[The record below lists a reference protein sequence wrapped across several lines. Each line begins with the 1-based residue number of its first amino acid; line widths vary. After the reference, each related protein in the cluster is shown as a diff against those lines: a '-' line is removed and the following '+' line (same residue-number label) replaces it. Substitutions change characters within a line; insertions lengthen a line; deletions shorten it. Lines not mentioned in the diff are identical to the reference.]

1 MYKELFNFVQNEV
14 KCIAEELDK
23 HNFSQSKQ
31 MIEER
36 LELLDILQRIQ
47 PLENKDDPDPES
59 QTVEETLSVENEQ
72 SSTNEKDEIVNQ
84 SLYEFQ
90 RKAVGG
96 ELQSLSESHPSLFI
110 PETVI
115 RDLEIASG
123 DIIQVDPTEVD
134 GRYDFSLYKKI
145 NIDGIEPDR
154 REFRYCIVEAVNDQ
168 LIVQQSALDGPIH
181 IDGQEKS
188 LFINDYTKEKFN
200 LTEGSIVD
208 VAYLMSEKKLQIV
221 WRHNHNHSSHSF
233 VTSPSSSSRSAKKES
248 AEQTAASDPFEG
260 KLKDKTVTIMGATET
275 QENFKKLFGSAGI
288 NHQLLRG
295 DESGVKIS
303 SAVRKSD
310 AVIVITPFTESHAGS
325 QQANK
330 YCKEYNVPFR
340 QSKTY
345 GVKTITNLIKE
356 MIV

>member
-1 MYKELFNFVQNEV
+1 MYKELFNFVQSEV

-47 PLENKDDPDPES
+47 PLENKDPDPES
-59 QTVEETLSVENEQ
+59 QTVEETLSVENDQ

-181 IDGQEKS
+181 IDGKEKS

-208 VAYLMSEKKLQIV
+208 VAYLVSEEKLQIA
-221 WRHNHNHSSHSF
+221 WRHNL
-233 VTSPSSSSRSAKKES
+233 T
-248 AEQTAASDPFEG
+248 
-260 KLKDKTVTIMGATET
+260 
-275 QENFKKLFGSAGI
+275 
-288 NHQLLRG
+288 LLRNRLLP
-295 DESGVKIS
+295 VLLHLQNLQ
-303 SAVRKSD
+303 RKNPLKRLLLLQTLLGK
-310 AVIVITPFTESHAGS
+310 AEG
-325 QQANK
+325 
-330 YCKEYNVPFR
+330 
-340 QSKTY
+340 
-345 GVKTITNLIKE
+345 
-356 MIV
+356 

>member
-1 MYKELFNFVQNEV
+1 MYKELFNFVQSEV

-23 HNFSQSKQ
+23 HNSSQSKQ

-47 PLENKDDPDPES
+47 PLENKDPDPES
-59 QTVEETLSVENEQ
+59 QTVEETLSVENDQ

-96 ELQSLSESHPSLFI
+96 ELQSLSESRPSLFI

-115 RDLEIASG
+115 RDLE
-123 DIIQVDPTEVD
+123 
-134 GRYDFSLYKKI
+134 
-145 NIDGIEPDR
+145 
-154 REFRYCIVEAVNDQ
+154 
-168 LIVQQSALDGPIH
+168 
-181 IDGQEKS
+181 
-188 LFINDYTKEKFN
+188 
-200 LTEGSIVD
+200 
-208 VAYLMSEKKLQIV
+208 
-221 WRHNHNHSSHSF
+221 
-233 VTSPSSSSRSAKKES
+233 
-248 AEQTAASDPFEG
+248 
-260 KLKDKTVTIMGATET
+260 GATET
-275 QENFKKLFGSAGI
+275 QEKLKKLFGSAGI

-310 AVIVITPFTESHAGS
+310 AVIVITPFTERHAGS

-345 GVKTITNLIKE
+345 GVKTITNLISVLIFSGLNLAY
-356 MIV
+356 MLTCISAF

>member
-1 MYKELFNFVQNEV
+1 M
-14 KCIAEELDK
+14 
-23 HNFSQSKQ
+23 
-31 MIEER
+31 
-36 LELLDILQRIQ
+36 LLDILQRIQ
-47 PLENKDDPDPES
+47 PLENKDPDPES
-59 QTVEETLSVENEQ
+59 QTVEETLSVENDQ

-96 ELQSLSESHPSLFI
+96 ELQSLSESRPSLFI

-123 DIIQVDPTEVD
+123 DIIQVDPAEVD

-154 REFRYCIVEAVNDQ
+154 REFRYCIVEAVNNQ

-208 VAYLMSEKKLQIV
+208 VAILCLKRNYRLYGDIIITILRFRLSPALLRLQDLQRKNLLNRLLLQI
-221 WRHNHNHSSHSF
+221 
-233 VTSPSSSSRSAKKES
+233 
-248 AEQTAASDPFEG
+248 
-260 KLKDKTVTIMGATET
+260 
-275 QENFKKLFGSAGI
+275 
-288 NHQLLRG
+288 LLRG
-295 DESGVKIS
+295 D
-303 SAVRKSD
+303 
-310 AVIVITPFTESHAGS
+310 
-325 QQANK
+325 
-330 YCKEYNVPFR
+330 
-340 QSKTY
+340 
-345 GVKTITNLIKE
+345 
-356 MIV
+356 

>member
-1 MYKELFNFVQNEV
+1 MYKELFNFVQSEV

-47 PLENKDDPDPES
+47 PLENKDPDPES
-59 QTVEETLSVENEQ
+59 QTVEETLSV
-72 SSTNEKDEIVNQ
+72 EKDEIVNQ

-154 REFRYCIVEAVNDQ
+154 REFRYCIVEAVM
-168 LIVQQSALDGPIH
+168 
-181 IDGQEKS
+181 
-188 LFINDYTKEKFN
+188 IN
-200 LTEGSIVD
+200 
-208 VAYLMSEKKLQIV
+208 
-221 WRHNHNHSSHSF
+221 
-233 VTSPSSSSRSAKKES
+233 
-248 AEQTAASDPFEG
+248 
-260 KLKDKTVTIMGATET
+260 
-275 QENFKKLFGSAGI
+275 
-288 NHQLLRG
+288 
-295 DESGVKIS
+295 
-303 SAVRKSD
+303 
-310 AVIVITPFTESHAGS
+310 
-325 QQANK
+325 
-330 YCKEYNVPFR
+330 
-340 QSKTY
+340 
-345 GVKTITNLIKE
+345 
-356 MIV
+356 

>member
-1 MYKELFNFVQNEV
+1 M
-14 KCIAEELDK
+14 
-23 HNFSQSKQ
+23 
-31 MIEER
+31 
-36 LELLDILQRIQ
+36 
-47 PLENKDDPDPES
+47 
-59 QTVEETLSVENEQ
+59 
-72 SSTNEKDEIVNQ
+72 
-84 SLYEFQ
+84 
-90 RKAVGG
+90 
-96 ELQSLSESHPSLFI
+96 FI

-134 GRYDFSLYKKI
+134 GRYDFSLYKKV

-200 LTEGSIVD
+200 LAEGSIVD
-208 VAYLMSEKKLQIV
+208 VAYLMSEKKLQIA

-233 VTSPSSSSRSAKKES
+233 VTSPTSSSRSAKKES

-275 QENFKKLFGSAGI
+275 QENLKKLFGSAGI

-310 AVIVITPFTESHAGS
+310 AVIVITPFTERHAGS

-356 MIV
+356 MIE